1 MWHFFHPQIKLRQ
14 TAKRL
19 IWQIIKTGS
28 VDQLGTTTTQ
38 NSEWRGNAPQTEYT
52 TSICILPVA
61 QELFVFVPSLVG
73 TGYEAQGQDQED
85 EREGD
90 DSQTNSYEEGSGY
103 KTFPRIMRR
112 ALTVQDILL
121 TEKRN

>member
-1 MWHFFHPQIKLRQ
+1 MEMLRKLNFS
-14 TAKRL
+14 
-19 IWQIIKTGS
+19 I
-28 VDQLGTTTTQ
+28 QLPL
-38 NSEWRGNAPQTEYT
+38 W
-52 TSICILPVA
+52 ILPAA
-61 QELFVFVPSLVG
+61 QGLFISVPPAIG
-73 TGYEAQGQDQED
+73 TECEAQGQDQED